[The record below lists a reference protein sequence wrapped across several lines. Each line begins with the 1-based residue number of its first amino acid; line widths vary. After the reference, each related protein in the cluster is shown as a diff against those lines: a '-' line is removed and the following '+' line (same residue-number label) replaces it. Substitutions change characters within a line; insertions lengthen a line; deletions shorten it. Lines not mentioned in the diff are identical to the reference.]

1 MDGLCR
7 EHIRIRGGSRLSGS
21 ARIHG
26 AKNAV
31 LPILAA
37 TVLNAAENMIE
48 DCPNL
53 SDVRATLEILTAL
66 GCKTH
71 FENGTAFVDSKD
83 ISTASVPFEQMQKMR
98 SSVIFLGALAARLGE
113 AHMCLPGGCSLG
125 LRPIDLHI
133 DALRA
138 LGMEI
143 EVDGLCLHCYAK
155 NPHPAEIYLKFP
167 SVGATE
173 NAVLAATNIQGITTI
188 TGAAKE
194 PEIDDLLDFLRKQG
208 HLVFSDGNG
217 CITVDGGQSLHEAV
231 HRVIPDRILAATLMA
246 GVMTC
251 GGDVVLE
258 NIRPDHMGSVL
269 HVFRSM
275 GANFIFSENAV
286 RVKASGQVKGNIT
299 IETLPYPGF
308 PTDVQSV
315 CMAALLRSEG
325 IHEIRENI
333 FEDRFRVVPEFEKMG
348 ANITTIGNKVRILG
362 VKTLD
367 GADVEATD
375 LRAGAALCVA
385 ALGAEGVTRVFSV
398 QHIKRGYENL
408 PQILRDMGAVVEKG

>member
-7 EHIRIRGGSRLSGS
+7 EYIKIKGGKPLSGV

-37 TVLNAAENMIE
+37 TVLNAAENVIE
-48 DCPNL
+48 DCPDL

-66 GCKTH
+66 GCEAY
-71 FENGTAFVDSKD
+71 FENGRAFVDSKN
-83 ISTASVPFEQMQKMR
+83 ITTASVPFEQMQKMR

-125 LRPIDLHI
+125 LRPIDMHI
-133 DALRA
+133 EALRA

-155 NPHPAEIYLKFP
+155 NLHPAEIRLKFP

-173 NAVLAATNIQGITTI
+173 NAVLAATATQGVTTI
-188 TGAAKE
+188 TGAAQE
-194 PEIDDLLDFLRKQG
+194 PEIDDLLHFLRKQG
-208 HLVFSDGNG
+208 HLVFSDGKG
-217 CITVDGGQSLHEAV
+217 CITINGKQPLHEAH

-246 GVMTC
+246 GVITC

-258 NIRPDHMGSVL
+258 NIRPDHMESVL
-269 HVFRSM
+269 HVFRNM
-275 GANFIFSENAV
+275 GAIFIFSQNAV
-286 RVKASGQVKGNIT
+286 RVKASGNVKGDIT
-299 IETLPYPGF
+299 VETLPYPGF

-315 CMAALLRSEG
+315 CMAALLKSEG

-333 FEDRFRVVPEFEKMG
+333 FEDRFRVVSER
-348 ANITTIGNKVRILG
+348 VWILWM
-362 VKTLD
+362 V
-367 GADVEATD
+367 
-375 LRAGAALCVA
+375 
-385 ALGAEGVTRVFSV
+385 
-398 QHIKRGYENL
+398 
-408 PQILRDMGAVVEKG
+408 